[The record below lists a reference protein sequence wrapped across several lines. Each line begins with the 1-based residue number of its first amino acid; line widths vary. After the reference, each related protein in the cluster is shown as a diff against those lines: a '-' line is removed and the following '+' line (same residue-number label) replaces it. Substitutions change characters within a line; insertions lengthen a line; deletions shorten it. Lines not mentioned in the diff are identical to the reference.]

1 MNFKKA
7 VIGILAAVMMSSFV
21 NLAQA
26 ASFTIRAQEGPF
38 ALQEEVGY
46 DENYQNYNAFIWLK
60 RSMAQKAVAEYV
72 TPYFQKKGIVLSSE
86 QADAVAFGAMEIS
99 DLRVVL
105 RLEGV
110 MAAATGTIV
119 DESKMDEIL
128 ANQKYIDGYILAMR
142 SIYQL
147 DRELAEPEMK
157 YMGNPNPENARE
169 VRKVT
174 SRYLHPFFKL
184 HCMHVYWQEQDFT
197 VTVTQ
202 DDAKITETP
211 NNEHPD
217 CLVTTASKGEL
228 LHTMTPSSDG
238 HAQGYVDVIAAD
250 GEQGYINSSAVKW
263 NF

>member
-1 MNFKKA
+1 M
-7 VIGILAAVMMSSFV
+7 
-21 NLAQA
+21 
-26 ASFTIRAQEGPF
+26 
-38 ALQEEVGY
+38 
-46 DENYQNYNAFIWLK
+46 
-60 RSMAQKAVAEYV
+60 
-72 TPYFQKKGIVLSSE
+72 
-86 QADAVAFGAMEIS
+86 AFGAMEIS

-128 ANQKYIDGYILAMR
+128 ANQKYIDGYILTMR

>member
-38 ALQEEVGY
+38 ALQEELGY
-46 DENYQNYNAFIWLK
+46 DENHQNYKAFIWLK
-60 RSMAQKAVAEYV
+60 RSLAEKAVAEYV
-72 TPYFQKKGIVLSSE
+72 TPYFQKKGVVLSSE

-128 ANQKYIDGYILAMR
+128 ANQKYIDGYILTMR

-157 YMGNPNPENARE
+157 YMGNPNPENARD

-174 SRYLHPFFKL
+174 SRYIHPFFKL

>member
-128 ANQKYIDGYILAMR
+128 ANQKYIDGYILTMR

-228 LHTMTPSSDG
+228 LHTMTPSRDG
-238 HAQGYVDVIAAD
+238 QAQGYVDVIAAD

>member
-7 VIGILAAVMMSSFV
+7 VVGILTAVMMGSFV

-26 ASFTIRAQEGPF
+26 ASFTTAMQEGPF

-128 ANQKYIDGYILAMR
+128 ANQKYIDGYILTMR

-157 YMGNPNPENARE
+157 YMGNPNPENARD

-174 SRYLHPFFKL
+174 SRYIHPFFKL

>member
-7 VIGILAAVMMSSFV
+7 VVGILAAVMMSSFV

>member
-110 MAAATGTIV
+110 MATATGTIV
-119 DESKMDEIL
+119 EESKMDEIL
-128 ANQKYIDGYILAMR
+128 ANQKYIDGYILTMR

-157 YMGNPNPENARE
+157 YMGNPNPENARD

-174 SRYLHPFFKL
+174 SRYIHPFFKL

>member
-7 VIGILAAVMMSSFV
+7 VVGILAAVMMGSFV

-26 ASFTIRAQEGPF
+26 ASFATAMQEGPF

-128 ANQKYIDGYILAMR
+128 ANQKYIDGYILTMR

-184 HCMHVYWQEQDFT
+184 HCMHSYWQKHDFT
-197 VTVTQ
+197 VTAIK
-202 DDAKITETP
+202 DGAIITETP
-211 NNEHPD
+211 NNKNPD
-217 CLVTTASKGEL
+217 CIVTTVSRGEVL
-228 LHTMTPSSDG
+228 QTMTPRSDG
-238 HAQGYVDVIAAD
+238 YYQGYVDVITAD
-250 GEQGYINSSAVKW
+250 GEQGYINSVDVKW

>member
-128 ANQKYIDGYILAMR
+128 ANQKYIDGYILTMR

-157 YMGNPNPENARE
+157 YMGNPNPENARD

>member
-119 DESKMDEIL
+119 EESKMDEIL
-128 ANQKYIDGYILAMR
+128 ANQKYIDGYILTMR

-157 YMGNPNPENARE
+157 YMGNPNPENARD

-174 SRYLHPFFKL
+174 SRYIHPFFKL